1 MLSVRCKT
9 CNRELTSSNKTQC
22 CGCPNMMTV
31 SDDQVSANDL
41 SKVVWLNSINNLKNN
56 NISPISYCLNDL
68 LSHDFDQII
77 IGINSRDN
85 LNEILNF
92 KLIQNKDNI
101 NDFII
106 NDLKLIDP
114 RNWK

>member
-1 MLSVRCKT
+1 MGDFFFQWF
-9 CNRELTSSNKTQC
+9 EY
-22 CGCPNMMTV
+22 
-31 SDDQVSANDL
+31 
-41 SKVVWLNSINNLKNN
+41 LKNN